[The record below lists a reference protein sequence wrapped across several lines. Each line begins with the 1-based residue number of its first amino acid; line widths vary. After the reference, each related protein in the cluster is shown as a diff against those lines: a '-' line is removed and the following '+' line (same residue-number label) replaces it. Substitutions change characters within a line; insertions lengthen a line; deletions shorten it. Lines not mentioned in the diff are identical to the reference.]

1 MKREVWSGSQLR
13 GLQEVGIGPGGE
25 LVEEPAEAGGK
36 PWGALCE
43 SRGSGH
49 LLSVNRVLGKEEHG
63 ELWLREQ
70 KMLSVTLK
78 TR

>member
-1 MKREVWSGSQLR
+1 M

-25 LVEEPAEAGGK
+25 LVEEPAESGGK
-36 PWGALCE
+36 LWGALYE
-43 SRGSGH
+43 SRGSRH
-49 LLSVNRVLGKEEHG
+49 LLSVTEHWGKKSKG
-63 ELWLREQ
+63 EYWFREQ

>member
-1 MKREVWSGSQLR
+1 MWSGRQLR

-36 PWGALCE
+36 LRGAVCE

-49 LLSVNRVLGKEEHG
+49 LLSVTRVLGKEEQ
-63 ELWLREQ
+63 RRV
-70 KMLSVTLK
+70 LSVTLK

>member
-43 SRGSGH
+43 SRGVVTCSVLTEYWGKKSMVNSSSENRRCC
-49 LLSVNRVLGKEEHG
+49 LSP
-63 ELWLREQ
+63 
-70 KMLSVTLK
+70 
-78 TR
+78 